1 MIDKA
6 NHSSKKSF
14 MHILIGKTAI
24 PIFSIIGVGILY
36 IILMSIIDH
45 KSFPFPTI
53 ILILA
58 LFKTILISFNILNQ
72 LSKMIKI
79 CHSLERLLWVFGLLI
94 GISILSFATDYTCL
108 YQYEHSSFIGMP
120 TYSDTYIYNMYHF
133 IYFSV
138 TTFSAVGYGDIAP
151 VSEVARFVVML
162 EIFLSFFII
171 VFALANIKKIHIN
184 EGVKSKK

>member
-1 MIDKA
+1 MIDRA

-14 MHILIGKTAI
+14 MHLLIGKTAI

-36 IILMSIIDH
+36 IILMSIIEH
-45 KSFPFPTI
+45 SSFPFPVI
-53 ILILA
+53 ILVLA
-58 LFKTILISFNILNQ
+58 LCKTILISVNILKQ

-108 YQYEHSSFIGMP
+108 YQFEPSTFEGIP
-120 TYSDTYIYNMYHF
+120 AYSNAYIYNLYHF

-138 TTFSAVGYGDIAP
+138 ITFSTVGYGDIAP

-171 VFALANIKKIHIN
+171 VFTLANIKKIHIN
-184 EGVKSKK
+184 E